1 MGKNSLITVKE
12 VPHIQGLAIILGCK
26 VENLPT
32 TYLGMPLGSKHK
44 ALGLWNGILEK
55 AKIKISRWKAHY
67 LSLGGR
73 VTLINSVLDSLPTYV
88 MSLFPIPP
96 IIIKKLDRLR
106 RNFLW
111 KKVKRE
117 KARVTI

>member
-44 ALGLWNGILEK
+44 AFGYMEWNSGKSRKKIIKMEGLVFI
-55 AKIKISRWKAHY
+55 
-67 LSLGGR
+67 LGG
-73 VTLINSVLDSLPTYV
+73 
-88 MSLFPIPP
+88 
-96 IIIKKLDRLR
+96 
-106 RNFLW
+106 
-111 KKVKRE
+111 
-117 KARVTI
+117 